1 MEDMRTTPLSQ
12 EVSGGM
18 PTQGHHMKPLRVFLI
33 ILLIIL
39 IGWGLFALLNKQPVA
54 PVEEEKD
61 YTSEVAEQGQII
73 AGFPQELLPEEGVT
87 IGTSAKLTYTNRNE
101 QLPTVEYVSAKTL
114 EENIALFK
122 NLLTTQGWTIVKE
135 ATPTENPVTNFYAT
149 KDGNDVNI
157 TLSSGATGVKVHIAY
172 VARQ

>member
-1 MEDMRTTPLSQ
+1 MRTTPLSQ
-12 EVSGGM
+12 EVSGGT
-18 PTQGHHMKPLRVFLI
+18 PQGHHMKPLRVFLI
-33 ILLIIL
+33 LLLVILV
-39 IGWGLFALLNKQPVA
+39 GWGLFALLKKQPVA
-54 PVEEEKD
+54 PIEEEKD
-61 YTSEVAEQGQII
+61 YTSEVAEQGQIV

-101 QLPTVEYVSAKTL
+101 QLPTVEYMSAKTL

-122 NLLTTQGWTIVKE
+122 QMLTAGGWTIEKE
-135 ATPTENPVTNFYAT
+135 AVTTETPVTNFYAK

-157 TLSSGATGVKVHIAY
+157 TLISSAAGVKVHIAY